1 MNKEKLIELGL
12 TQELAEKVVAEL
24 DGAYV
29 PKERF
34 NQVNE
39 RMKAAE
45 RLAKET
51 KDQLDALKA
60 AGDPAEL
67 KTQLEAAQQAAEQQ
81 AQEHKAAM
89 SDLELTYAI
98 RAGLSDAQD
107 ADIVAGLLDRKKLKL
122 EEGGKLSGLDEQ
134 LKSLKEAKPFLFRQE
149 EQQKPPFTGWKPGEN
164 GDGGKP
170 GRMTLEAFRKLSP
183 AERFRFSRNHPD
195 EYKQLYD
202 GGTN

>member
-1 MNKEKLIELGL
+1 MNKQTLMELGL
-12 TQELAEKVVAEL
+12 TEELADKVLAGL

-45 RLAKET
+45 KLAQET

-122 EEGGKLSGLDEQ
+122 EEGGRLSGLDEQ

-149 EQQKPPFTGWKPGEN
+149 EQQKPPFTGTKPADGQHN
-164 GDGGKP
+164 GSFGTPKTPEEIGKMTMEEYRAYRSSVGGFPK
-170 GRMTLEAFRKLSP
+170 
-183 AERFRFSRNHPD
+183 N
-195 EYKQLYD
+195 
-202 GGTN
+202 

>member
-12 TQELAEKVVAEL
+12 TEELADKVLAGL

-45 RLAKET
+45 KLAQET
-51 KDQLDALKA
+51 KNQLDALKA

-67 KTQLEAAQQAAEQQ
+67 KTRLEAAQQAAEQQ

-122 EEGGKLSGLDEQ
+122 EEGGRLSGLDEQ

-149 EQQKPPFTGWKPGEN
+149 EQQKPPFTGTKPA
-164 GDGGKP
+164 DGSGGAVIAPKTAEEIGK
-170 GRMTLEAFRKLSP
+170 MTMEEYRAYRSSVGGFP
-183 AERFRFSRNHPD
+183 RN
-195 EYKQLYD
+195 
-202 GGTN
+202 